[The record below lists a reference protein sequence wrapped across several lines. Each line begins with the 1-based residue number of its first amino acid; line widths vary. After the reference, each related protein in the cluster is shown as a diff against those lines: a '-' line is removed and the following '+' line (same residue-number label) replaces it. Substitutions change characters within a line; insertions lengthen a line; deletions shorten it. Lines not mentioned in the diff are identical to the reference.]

1 MVIGSNDWRGG
12 PPTAAERGIGARA
25 ATVRVLSLAV
35 SADGGSGHLQT
46 VERAPFQSR
55 TAELAFRRVGAGA
68 SSGRLSTGPCAAWMC
83 QPQSSC
89 YEASLTTR
97 TVREMS
103 ETASRATFNEPVQNE
118 QRRAGDSRRPPV
130 RRSGGGS
137 SPAHL
142 GGAHWVPLGAATRR
156 GRVGPQL
163 CAPLTNLCRFIS
175 VRAAPTLPLCCCHIA
190 CG

>member
-1 MVIGSNDWRGG
+1 M
-12 PPTAAERGIGARA
+12 
-25 ATVRVLSLAV
+25 
-35 SADGGSGHLQT
+35 
-46 VERAPFQSR
+46 
-55 TAELAFRRVGAGA
+55 GAGA
-68 SSGRLSTGPCAAWMC
+68 SSGRLATGPCAAWMY

-89 YEASLTTR
+89 YEASPTTR

-142 GGAHWVPLGAATRR
+142 GGVHWVPLGAATRR
-156 GRVGPQL
+156 AHVGPQL
-163 CAPLTNLCRFIS
+163 CAALANFRPVIT
-175 VRAAPTLPLCCCHIA
+175 VRVVPAVPRRRCHIA
-190 CG
+190 CGRYQGTTGPRTTERMHIKLSRPSDLPVHARCSFRRARRRSLLWLSKGGTTVGTAAASVVG